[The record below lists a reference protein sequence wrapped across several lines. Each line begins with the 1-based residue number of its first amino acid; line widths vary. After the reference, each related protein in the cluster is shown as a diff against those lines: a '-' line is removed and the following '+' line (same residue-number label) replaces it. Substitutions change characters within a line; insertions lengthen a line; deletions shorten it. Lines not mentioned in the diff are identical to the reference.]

1 MSKNAMAKAALRNPY
16 RDHRSG
22 WVGSLLIAPALG
34 LLMVLYLYPL
44 ISSFGMSFI
53 SKAGIGFENYQK
65 AFSLYSVDILYT
77 IAITIVSLVIIF
89 LLSVTLAGFLRFH
102 NWPFLNFLYRLPLFI
117 PFLIVGHSMRVFLA
131 PHGIMNLILTKITGI
146 PELPGLAFGW
156 GGLVISF
163 VWKQFPLA
171 TLLILGAFQSIN
183 SSIMESALNLGTPRF
198 KVIKDILLPV
208 AKPTVLVAM
217 ILTFVSTMGCLT
229 IPLLIGPSKPMM
241 LPADMSFRVTY
252 FNDWGVANALGVISY
267 LFVMFFAFYY
277 LKYMIKGDDD

>member
-1 MSKNAMAKAALRNPY
+1 MTKSAMAQAASRNPY

-22 WVGSLLIAPALG
+22 FIGFLLMAPALG
-34 LLMVLYLYPL
+34 LLAILYLYPL
-44 ISSFGMSFI
+44 VSSFIMSFI
-53 SKAGIGFENYQK
+53 SDAGIGFENYQK
-65 AFSLYSVDILYT
+65 AISLYTVDILYT
-77 IAITIVSLVIIF
+77 VIIAVLSLVIIF
-89 LLSVTLAGFLRFH
+89 LLSVTLAGFLRFY

-131 PHGIMNLILTKITGI
+131 PHGIMNLVLTKMTGI
-146 PELPGLAFGW
+146 PELPGLAFSW
-156 GGLVISF
+156 AGLVISF

-171 TLLILGAFQSIN
+171 TLLILGAFQSIDG
-183 SSIMESALNLGTPRF
+183 SIMESALNLGTPRF

-208 AKPTVLVAM
+208 AKPSVLVAM

-229 IPLLIGPSKPMM
+229 IPLLIGPSKPLM

-267 LFVMFFAFYY
+267 LIVMFFAFYY
-277 LKYMIKGDDD
+277 LQYMVKGDEK